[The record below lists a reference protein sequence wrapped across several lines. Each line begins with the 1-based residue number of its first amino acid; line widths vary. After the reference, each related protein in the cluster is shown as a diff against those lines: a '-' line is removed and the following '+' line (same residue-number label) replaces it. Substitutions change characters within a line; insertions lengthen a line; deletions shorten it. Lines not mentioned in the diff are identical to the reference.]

1 MTMQIISVLLFSFSL
16 SIITVNSPAELK
28 AELTTLDN
36 PQGQIPFSASTFG
49 SSFLYAQTR
58 MINLVLPEPGN
69 EEGCSKLGIVASNS
83 AYLLKRGGC
92 TFSKKAFVGS
102 LSGASAVFVYSLDP
116 QERVKD
122 VIPIPDSICSLIRQQ
137 HQNSYDPCPK

>member
-1 MTMQIISVLLFSFSL
+1 MTMKIIGVLLFSFSL
-16 SIITVNSPAELK
+16 GIITVNSPTELK
-28 AELTTLDN
+28 AELTSLEN
-36 PQGQIPFSASTFG
+36 PQGLILFSASTFG

-69 EEGCSKLGIVASNS
+69 EEGCSKLGIVSANS

-116 QERVKD
+116 QERIKD
-122 VIPIPDSICSLIRQQ
+122 VIPIPDSICMLIRQQ
-137 HQNSYDPCPK
+137 HQNSYDSHPQ